1 MSTRLRLFVV
11 GVIAALPG
19 VFLFQGQASAACVN
33 AVNASVLGNAEQNN
47 DCPTSLGLPG
57 AGVPSLPLP

>member
-1 MSTRLRLFVV
+1 MSTRLRLFMV

-33 AVNASVLGNAEQNN
+33 AVNASVLGNAEQENN
-47 DCPTSLGLPG
+47 CPISVELPD
-57 AGVPSLPLP
+57 ADVPTVP